1 MNGEPDR
8 ESVSLEFK
16 LSKNY
21 NSAGG
26 SISFSSDRKEG
37 ETNEELFLRV
47 YSECEDKINRLL
59 PKAREVLGLKE

>member
-1 MNGEPDR
+1 MGQPDR

-37 ETNEELFLRV
+37 ETDEELFQRV
-47 YSECEDKINRLL
+47 YAECEDKVNRLL
-59 PKAREVLGLKE
+59 PKAHQVLGI